1 MICMGYALFSIILF
15 VFLDKDMSFDNKKD
29 SKLFNLA

>member
-1 MICMGYALFSIILF
+1 MYYSRLIILF

-29 SKLFNLA
+29 SK